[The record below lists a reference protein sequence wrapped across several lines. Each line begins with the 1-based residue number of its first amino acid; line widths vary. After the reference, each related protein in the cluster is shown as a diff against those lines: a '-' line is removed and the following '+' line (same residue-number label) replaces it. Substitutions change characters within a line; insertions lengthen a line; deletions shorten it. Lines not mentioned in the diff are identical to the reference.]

1 MKVWLKTACVA
12 AALLVPGISRAA
24 TKILFVGNSFT
35 YGANS
40 PAMHYKADTV
50 HDLNG
55 DGIGGV
61 PALFKAFT
69 REAGLDYDVSLE
81 TSGGKNFDFHYTTK
95 LGLID
100 KPWDVV
106 VMQGYS
112 TLDAKAPGDATDL
125 VKYAVML
132 ADEFHKQNPQ
142 VQLWLDATWSR
153 PDQTYPDGTHWHG
166 QPIEQMALDVRK
178 GYDQAKAASPW
189 FTGIFPVGEAFNLAI
204 RDGVAD
210 PNPYDGLT
218 FNQLDLWAW
227 DHYHASGA
235 GYYLEALVEF
245 GALTGKDPLSL
256 GAHEPCATDMG
267 LSPAQATALQT
278 VAHDILARPS

>member
-1 MKVWLKTACVA
+1 MKVWLKTVCVA
-12 AALLVPGISRAA
+12 AALLAPNVSHAA

-55 DGIGGV
+55 EGIGGV

-69 REAGLDYDVSLE
+69 QEAGLDYDVSLE
-81 TSGGKNFDFHYTTK
+81 TSGGKNFDFHYMTK
-95 LGLID
+95 LSLID

-112 TLDAKAPGDATDL
+112 TLDAKTPGDATNL

-142 VQLWLDATWSR
+142 VQLWLDSTWSR
-153 PDQTYPDGTHWHG
+153 PDMTYPDGTHWHG

-178 GYDQAKAASPW
+178 GYDQARAASPF
-189 FTGIFPVGEAFNLAI
+189 FTGVFPVGEAFNLAI
-204 RDGVAD
+204 KEGVAD
-210 PNPYDGLT
+210 PNPYDGIA
-218 FNQLDLWAW
+218 FGQLDLWAW

-256 GAHEPCATDMG
+256 GAHEPCAADMG
-267 LSPAQATALQT
+267 LSPTQATALQK
-278 VAHDILARPS
+278 VAHDILVH